1 MKVYPRRIGKRHG
14 NFYDTTRRDA
24 MGCIQGTA
32 AGKDWTRG
40 LTIGIW
46 RLGIFTGG
54 SAYLGSLTGELY
66 LYKDYWTLV
75 LSSRGHIVRL
85 SWLGSRSDFKDQT
98 PSSII
103 EETALKA
110 CHIKHAQLQ
119 FQSVS
124 VPKLYTEIGWVL

>member
-1 MKVYPRRIGKRHG
+1 MKVYHQRIGKRHG

-66 LYKDYWTLV
+66 LYEDDCTLV
-75 LSSRGHIVRL
+75 LQLRGHIVRL
-85 SWLGSRSDFKDQT
+85 S
-98 PSSII
+98 
-103 EETALKA
+103 
-110 CHIKHAQLQ
+110 
-119 FQSVS
+119 
-124 VPKLYTEIGWVL
+124 